1 LKWKLNYWVIG
12 KKTMNKM
19 QIAVIFGGRS
29 SEHEV
34 SLRSARFIISMLSPE
49 KYEVTCIGITKDGHW
64 LSGENILD
72 AFESGKT
79 AGLHPVTI
87 LPEPGNSTLYA
98 FKQSEGRTVLEPQV
112 DLDVVFP
119 VLHGT
124 FGEDGTL
131 QGLLEMAGLAYAG
144 AGVLGSAVGM
154 DKALFKEVLRANNL
168 PVVDSVIA
176 NVLDVK
182 ERLHELLDEA
192 EEIGSYPL
200 FVKPANMGSSVG
212 ITKCRSRSD
221 LMEGVMDAIRFDRR
235 ILIEK
240 GINAREIEIS
250 VMGNEDPQ
258 VSLPGEIRP
267 EADFYTYQAKYL
279 DDTSELIIPA
289 NLDMETT
296 QYIQQVAL
304 QVYKAIDCAGL
315 ARVDF
320 LMDRDSGQIF
330 VNEVNTMPG
339 FTSISMYPKLWE
351 ASGIPSQELVDRL
364 IGLALQRKTVRD
376 GLEYQYGSE
385 A

>member
-1 LKWKLNYWVIG
+1 
-12 KKTMNKM
+12 MENKM

-29 SEHEV
+29 GEHEV

-49 KYEVTCIGITKDGHW
+49 KYDVTCIGITKDGHW
-64 LSGENILD
+64 LSGENVLD
-72 AFESGKT
+72 TFESGKT

-98 FKQSEGRTVLEPQV
+98 FKQSEGRTMLEPQV

-154 DKALFKEVLRANNL
+154 DKALFKDVLRAHNL
-168 PVVDSVIA
+168 PVADSVIA

-182 ERLHELLDEA
+182 ERLPELLDKA
-192 EEIGSYPL
+192 VKIGAYPL

-240 GINAREIEIS
+240 GINAREIEVS

-267 EADFYTYQAKYL
+267 KADFYTYAAKYL
-279 DDTSELIIPA
+279 DDDSELIIPA
-289 NLDMETT
+289 DLDMETI
-296 QYIQQVAL
+296 QHIQQVAL
-304 QVYKAIDCAGL
+304 EVYKAIDCAGL

-320 LMDRDSGQIF
+320 LMDKDNGQIF

-364 IGLALQRKTVRD
+364 IEYAIERKTVRD

>member
-1 LKWKLNYWVIG
+1 M
-12 KKTMNKM
+12 MNKL

-49 KYEVTCIGITKDGHW
+49 KYEVTCIGITKEGHW
-64 LSGENILD
+64 LSGEKVLD
-72 AFESGKT
+72 AFDSGKT
-79 AGLHPVTI
+79 ADLYPVTI

-98 FKQSEGRTVLEPQV
+98 FKQSEGRTVLEAQV

-154 DKALFKEVLRANNL
+154 DKALFKDVLRANNL
-168 PVVDSVIA
+168 PVVDAVVA

-182 ERLHELLDEA
+182 NMLPVLLNAA
-192 EEIGSYPL
+192 EKIGTYPL

-212 ITKCRSRSD
+212 ITKCRNRSD

-235 ILIEK
+235 ILIEQ
-240 GINAREIEIS
+240 GINAREIEVS

-267 EADFYTYQAKYL
+267 KADFYTYAAKYL
-279 DDTSELIIPA
+279 DDSSELIVPA
-289 NLDMETT
+289 ELDTETIT
-296 QYIQQVAL
+296 YIQEVAL
-304 QVYKAIDCAGL
+304 KVYKVIDCSGL

-320 LMDRDSGQIF
+320 LMDKDSGKLY

-364 IGLALQRKTVRD
+364 IELAMERKNVRD

>member
-1 LKWKLNYWVIG
+1 MK
-12 KKTMNKM
+12 NKM
-19 QIAVIFGGRS
+19 QIGVIFGGRS

-49 KYEVTCIGITKDGHW
+49 KYNVTCIGITKDGHW
-64 LSGENILD
+64 LSGENVLD
-72 AFESGKT
+72 AFVSNQT
-79 AGLHPVTI
+79 DNLWPVTI
-87 LPEPGNSTLYA
+87 LPEPGSNTLYA
-98 FKQSEGRTVLEPQV
+98 FRQNGNDVVLEPQTQ
-112 DLDVVFP
+112 LDVVFP
-119 VLHGT
+119 VVHGT

-131 QGLLEMAGLAYAG
+131 QGLLEMAGLAYVG

-154 DKALFKEVLRANNL
+154 DKALFKDVLRAHNL
-168 PVVDSVIA
+168 PVVDTVIA
-176 NVLDVK
+176 TMMDVHQH
-182 ERLHELLDEA
+182 LSELLDEA
-192 EEIGSYPL
+192 EEIGPYPL

-221 LMEGVMDAIRFDRR
+221 LMEGVLDALRFDRR
-235 ILIEK
+235 ILIER
-240 GINAREIEIS
+240 GIHAREIEVS

-267 EADFYTYQAKYL
+267 KADFYTYAAKYL

-289 NLDMETT
+289 ELDAETT
-296 QYIQQVAL
+296 QTTQQIAL
-304 QVYKAIDCAGL
+304 QVYKAVDCAGL

-320 LMDRDSGQIF
+320 LMDKDSGQLF
-330 VNEVNTMPG
+330 VNEINTMPG

-351 ASGIPSQELVDRL
+351 ASGIPGQELIDRL
-364 IGLALQRKTVRD
+364 IEYAIERKTVRD

>member
-1 LKWKLNYWVIG
+1 MKS
-12 KKTMNKM
+12 KM
-19 QIAVIFGGRS
+19 QIGVIFGGRS
-29 SEHEV
+29 GEHEV
-34 SLRSARFIISMLSPE
+34 SLRSAHFIISMLSPE
-49 KYEVTCIGITKDGHW
+49 KYDVTCIGITKDGRW
-64 LSGENILD
+64 LSGENVLN
-72 AFESGKT
+72 AFKTGKT
-79 AGLHPVTI
+79 DDLWPVTI
-87 LPEPGNSTLYA
+87 LPEPGNNTLCA
-98 FKQSEGRTVLEPQV
+98 IKHSEGRAVLEAQAR
-112 DLDVVFP
+112 LDVVFP

-154 DKALFKEVLRANNL
+154 DKALFKDVLRSHNL

-176 NVLDVK
+176 NVFDVH
-182 ERLHELLDEA
+182 ERLPELLDKA
-192 EEIGSYPL
+192 EQMGTYPL

-235 ILIEK
+235 ILIEQ

-267 EADFYTYQAKYL
+267 KADFYTYAAKYL
-279 DDTSELIIPA
+279 DDTSELVIPA
-289 NLDMETT
+289 DLDLETT

-320 LMDRDSGQIF
+320 LMDKDSGQIF

-364 IGLALQRKTVRD
+364 IELALERKTVRD